1 MENKSPRLDHVVWE
15 DVRSP
20 EPSPHPSPITPANPG
35 EGENPDRDGDF
46 IPNEWE
52 IQFHHDPD
60 EPTDA
65 GADFDNDGLTAR
77 EEYQLYAQTNG
88 AAGNPLGKW
97 HAEEILRP
105 LELSDAWLYPV
116 DINDKGDVLVVAYPV
131 YRGDVCCERSFV
143 ATPEGVWTEIVPPAS
158 FAAGNVIAHDFND
171 RGEVVGEMYSA
182 DWSVYGGFIWDSV
195 LGCRPFTFKGLPAQA
210 QKINNYGDW
219 IGYAEDPTTGEM
231 RSAYVVDGV
240 NYHSSV
246 DWWGNAWYTDIN
258 DFGEA
263 MGTYY
268 NPQIGQ
274 TFTFLACGLW
284 YFDTGLNGSIPNYNS
299 SNYSWSWNSSMNAHG
314 EFTGGA
320 GILEDNQWS
329 YPGYLFDGEFHD
341 IKLAGEKL
349 QSVSPQSINSKS
361 TVVGCA
367 FDGNYYWST
376 FIFDDGVGLFL
387 GELLPGYG
395 VDYAKINNHGK
406 IVTLTD
412 TGGIGVISPDQDQD
426 GDGMSDDWEDFHGL
440 DKNSAADA
448 FADADND
455 GTNNLG
461 EFRLRSDPN
470 APPILNA
477 DGEPIDT
484 RAGIDTDG
492 DGIPNVW
499 EWKNGLDYQD
509 ASDARKDFDRDG
521 YSNLKEY
528 RLGTDPRSTPAY
540 RIRPVGPFPG
550 ASSVSMSPIVLGNGI
565 ASTSLVDLVGDN
577 ITESVFFSAVPSGS
591 SNGGR
596 RPEMWSIQRT
606 ETEGVFSFFPATS
619 SSTLIAQSPSGAML
633 AHTGASP
640 NVFYYWSS
648 PSALP
653 ISLSGAT
660 GSHNVK
666 TLTNATFSPSG
677 NYLVGTRTTQSNN
690 AQELIVWKMPA
701 SSTQAFKPIKLLAPA
716 GASIS
721 QTSQLFVNDYGGI
734 TATATVGGQNRPIVW
749 QVNAAGTVVTA
760 STLPVLPGGT
770 WARTIGIS
778 NQPDPIVAGTST
790 ITGGQQRATIW
801 KRSGTSFTA
810 FNLGTLSGGNSST
823 VTVISPIGVLAGT
836 SNVLAGNTLKTQP
849 FIASRDG
856 ASSSW
861 SLRAQGT
868 PGANVSLRTVTDAGE
883 VLGTIFMPS
892 PSNKT
897 VPTLW
902 RHGMTYQLD
911 TCLPPSSGYTL
922 NGVASLNQNGT
933 LLATAWK
940 DGALT
945 TILLTPDR
953 DTDGDGLPDAFEN
966 RYGFNAFN
974 KQTSSTDSD
983 TDGLTDVEEY
993 RNGTNPRNPDTDGDG
1008 MKDAW
1013 EISWGLLPLDASDA
1027 SLDPD
1032 NDRVTNLR
1040 ESQIGTTPIGVYKV
1054 ETRLETGNG
1063 DASPFVA
1070 ADDSGRILYNGPNQ
1084 SNSHQEPPLVP
1095 SEDDFM
1101 DTIEDTTQDYYILP
1115 GTTASGSSL
1124 QQLPH
1129 YKTHIRRIYGSM
1141 SWVSAYSDAHTAWLD
1156 PSTGKINSSMW
1167 RYTYF
1172 NDWNGTTYSNVL
1184 SLIPDAAYYQST
1196 DTWISWA
1203 TIESNLQNG
1212 SVSLLSPPLAASDK
1226 LQAGTNAVSSFG
1238 TRRIHRSTTGRNIV
1252 LNEKGEFVRELPPS
1266 IYWEKINNAGQAVAF
1281 ASQSIPAAN
1290 GVPAY
1295 TSSVIKFCTDGTL
1308 SSLPIPQTPGITG
1321 YSIQSFSDDGK
1332 ILLQQTRSNAQGYV
1346 YNEYYLFDAHTG
1358 TRTRVRQPGLGNEA
1372 ITHLS
1377 TSNGR
1382 MVGNGT
1388 KPWQVTPDGTS
1399 IRLEALRIRNS
1410 PTAPPVLFSSLYS
1423 KPLTT
1428 HHISS
1433 NGCITLSTYDSQ
1445 YKTVILQISP
1455 NNDADGDGLSD
1466 DWETSEIQYLIA
1478 GDPTQWGYLAAA
1490 GTLDAT
1496 TTYWQDGY
1504 TALQSF
1510 VLGLSTDSREL
1521 SKTTDLDLDGVDN
1534 SDDAAPD
1541 DSTINWK
1548 RTAEPKFAVIEL
1560 PVTDVESLL
1569 LDDFSENGTVLFTR
1583 IDATINGY
1591 VHRVLVDRRIAAH
1604 VVPIVA
1610 QHGGFGGYGPT
1621 LIGDRMLG
1629 FRNPEQ
1635 TSVEC
1640 TWNPLD
1646 DSYVA
1651 FPLLM
1656 YHDDICDVRGNFR
1669 VDRTFP
1675 GLKTP
1680 QGLLTGSTWCKAR
1693 IEQNGNIVSS
1703 DGGYWRFN
1711 HNTSTYGPINTLA
1724 EHTIARSAT
1733 LTQTEPTPQG
1743 GGKVTRTWN
1752 LVPGL
1757 TGLHISDE
1765 AAPFVKS
1772 QLAFN
1777 SSRIPLGVT
1786 QQGWVATASEIWSN
1800 GTWQPLK
1807 NLLGGTTPQQAS
1819 LLGILDTGLGVARI
1833 QNQTGP
1839 AKMALL
1845 IPVEVVLDYNR
1856 DGIINDEDRGKVSEE
1871 KPFVFWTN
1879 DDDDGNPEPHFGDIP
1894 GTNTDGA
1901 DMLVNDA
1908 RDLVDFFP
1916 VQLRIKEI
1924 LAVLP
1929 ADKYTYKVSHPM
1941 GAFHFI
1947 EMPDVHPDSSPL
1959 AQGAGAYLRNPTMA
1973 DDAMARPMLDTAGQG
1988 AELTAEYLNAAKD
2001 GMGVLL
2007 FEAKSATNQ
2016 SFELIISKKDG
2027 GGEVG
2032 RITRA
2037 MPVEM
2042 VDVEKMFW
2050 RANIRPAAFGQ
2061 TPGAIIEPANVKF
2074 KATRKERWF
2083 VFCHGYNVSEAAA
2096 RGWNSEVFKRL
2107 HQMGSDSKFLGVTW
2121 EGNQGQIN
2129 PSIPFAGGATPDYW
2143 QNVYNAFQSS
2153 ASLSTLVNGLSGGAK
2168 VIAGHSLG
2176 NMLVSSAIC
2185 DNNLNAEKYFML
2197 NAAVPREAYSASH
2210 ISDRLLVRNPSWSQH
2225 DGDTRLWSSD
2235 YWNLFPNNDGRR
2247 KLTWNGRFS
2256 TLGANTAPHNYYSS
2270 GEEVLKKG
2278 NGSKPNLFLDVT
2290 IKSQFAWVKQEMSK
2304 GELTKKL
2311 VAGTHSS
2318 NGGWAYNSAWNG
2330 NPPADSTLLKATP
2343 YFKPFT
2349 DFYDANGQNPQSIH
2363 GANGSNLAGQ
2373 YPLRAF
2379 LLGHD
2384 IPAISN
2390 PAGSDLVDG
2399 YSGSN
2404 MNTQL
2409 RSGNWGDWKHSDI
2422 KNQDLG
2428 HVWKVYSDM
2437 VSRGSL
2443 NKDLIPPPTN

>member
-1 MENKSPRLDHVVWE
+1 MKSPSPKTSRLIADTSCSVKIANYPIRILHYAELGVLLGGLLAIGIHSMENKSPRIDHVVWE

-65 GADFDNDGLTAR
+65 GADFDNDGLTAS
-77 EEYQLYAQTNG
+77 EEYQLYMQTNG

-131 YRGDVCCERSFV
+131 YREGVYCERSFV

-158 FAAGNVIAHDFND
+158 FSAGNVLAYDFND
-171 RGEVVGEMYSA
+171 RGEVVGGMYSA

-299 SNYSWSWNSSMNAHG
+299 SNYSWSWNSSMNAYG

-341 IKLAGEKL
+341 IKLAGANL

-361 TVVGCA
+361 TVVGCT
-367 FDGNYYWST
+367 FDGNYYGST
-376 FIFDDGVGLFL
+376 FIFDDSVGLFL

-440 DKNSAADA
+440 DKNFAADA

-509 ASDARKDFDRDG
+509 ASDAAKDFDRDG
-521 YSNLKEY
+521 YTNLKEY
-528 RLGTDPRSTPAY
+528 RLGTDPRSTPSY

-550 ASSVSMSPIVLGNGI
+550 ASSISMSPIVLGNGI
-565 ASTSLVDLVGDN
+565 ASASLVDLVGDN

-596 RPEMWSIQRT
+596 RPAMWSIQRT

-660 GSHNVK
+660 SSHNVK

-760 STLPVLPGGT
+760 STIPVLPGGT

-790 ITGGQQRATIW
+790 ITGGLQRATIW

-810 FNLGTLSGGNSST
+810 INLGTLSGGNSST
-823 VTVISPIGVLAGT
+823 VTVISPGGVLAGT

-849 FIASRDG
+849 FIASLDR

-868 PGANVSLRTVTDAGE
+868 PGASVALRTVTDAGE

-974 KQTSSTDSD
+974 KQTPSTDSD

-993 RNGTNPRNPDTDGDG
+993 SNGTNPRNPDTDGDG

-1054 ETRLETGNG
+1054 EMRLETGNG

-1070 ADDSGRILYNGPNQ
+1070 ADDNGRILYNGPYE
-1084 SNSHQEPPLVP
+1084 SSSHQEPPIVP

-1101 DTIEDTTQDYYILP
+1101 DTIEDTTQEYYILP
-1115 GTTASGSSL
+1115 GTTASGSYSSR
-1124 QQLPH
+1124 LPH
-1129 YKTHIRRIYGSM
+1129 YKTHIRSNYDM

-1172 NDWNGTTYSNVL
+1172 NDWNRTTYSNVL

-1203 TIESNLQNG
+1203 TIESKLQNG

-1238 TRRIHRSTTGRNIV
+1238 TRRIHRSATGRNII

-1332 ILLQQTRSNAQGYV
+1332 ILLQQTRSSVQGYV

-1410 PTAPPVLFSSLYS
+1410 PTAAPVLFSSLYS

-1455 NNDADGDGLSD
+1455 NNDADGDGMTD
-1466 DWETSEIQYLIA
+1466 DWERSYASEMLA
-1478 GDPTQWGYLAAA
+1478 LGAPPEQWGANWA
-1490 GTLDAT
+1490 
-1496 TTYWQDGY
+1496 
-1504 TALQSF
+1504 ALQSGDLAASTTLQEDGMSMLEIFNSSNPEDYRLLTHDLFIQAKRSESHLGFSHKTITPHQEGEEPSYSGGGQYYEGSSFGQGSIECWNRKPRSAPFIFDF
-1510 VLGLSTDSREL
+1510 VNEPFSITPMPSLEWFNNETQNATWTFHTHWDEAFDPHPRTLFPLSEMGDSSVTYTLNNGGWNSYYQFQNTWDDGHAEITEKNWEGDACKSKFRLYRPRATNYDVTHTFLKVTTEHSWVPYNDAGKPLAVGWGAPTTKSVESVQVTIPAYGNSSQWIDTAPDAAQNKHRSVSLLPLEVVEL
-1521 SKTTDLDLDGVDN
+1521 SPKTMNEDG
-1534 SDDAAPD
+1534 SDIVGSEKPVAYPN
-1541 DSTINWK
+1541 IN
-1548 RTAEPKFAVIEL
+1548 EM
-1560 PVTDVESLL
+1560 VE
-1569 LDDFSENGTVLFTR
+1569 E
-1583 IDATINGY
+1583 I
-1591 VHRVLVDRRIAAH
+1591 
-1604 VVPIVA
+1604 
-1610 QHGGFGGYGPT
+1610 T
-1621 LIGDRMLG
+1621 L
-1629 FRNPEQ
+1629 NKQ
-1635 TSVEC
+1635 
-1640 TWNPLD
+1640 
-1646 DSYVA
+1646 
-1651 FPLLM
+1651 
-1656 YHDDICDVRGNFR
+1656 
-1669 VDRTFP
+1669 
-1675 GLKTP
+1675 
-1680 QGLLTGSTWCKAR
+1680 
-1693 IEQNGNIVSS
+1693 IEQN
-1703 DGGYWRFN
+1703 R
-1711 HNTSTYGPINTLA
+1711 
-1724 EHTIARSAT
+1724 IAHR
-1733 LTQTEPTPQG
+1733 EIKVKIP
-1743 GGKVTRTWN
+1743 GGKVLAGKKAIWSMKAWGVKENDEIRGDWQHSKVEEHKNCFEESKTYGKYGYNPINQKSSETVIEALDEDGFTSVRANLPPIGWN
-1752 LVPGL
+1752 HADIKVKIEGTVAEITVARFVVPAVVVIDAGHGGDDDIDDKEKDKNGL
-1757 TGLHISDE
+1757 DRGRSDANHAKGGWWAVQKTVKGKKVWVDEKVYPEATGMLEKDLTLE
-1765 AAPFVKS
+1765 YARELKS
-1772 QLAFN
+1772 QLA
-1777 SSRIPLGVT
+1777 SEHTDTSLPLRRFLTRDG
-1786 QQGWVATASEIWSN
+1786 N
-1800 GTWQPLK
+1800 Y
-1807 NLLGGTTPQQAS
+1807 NLGGYER
-1819 LLGILDTGLGVARI
+1819 ARL
-1833 QNQTGP
+1833 
-1839 AKMALL
+1839 A
-1845 IPVEVVLDYNR
+1845 R
-1856 DGIINDEDRGKVSEE
+1856 DK
-1871 KPFVFWTN
+1871 
-1879 DDDDGNPEPHFGDIP
+1879 
-1894 GTNTDGA
+1894 GA
-1901 DMLVNDA
+1901 DICIALHFNASSDNKTARGSLVCTRTSGNYNLKEDKALETDIVGPVNDA
-1908 RDLVDFFP
+1908 
-1916 VQLRIKEI
+1916 LRAIDNAERKNTTPFEMGTAVTSDI
-1924 LAVLP
+1924 LGFYQ
-1929 ADKYTYKVSHPM
+1929 DKKYHP
-1941 GAFHFI
+1941 
-1947 EMPDVHPDSSPL
+1947 
-1959 AQGAGAYLRNPTMA
+1959 
-1973 DDAMARPMLDTAGQG
+1973 
-1988 AELTAEYLNAAKD
+1988 
-2001 GMGVLL
+2001 
-2007 FEAKSATNQ
+2007 
-2016 SFELIISKKDG
+2016 
-2027 GGEVG
+2027 
-2032 RITRA
+2032 
-2037 MPVEM
+2037 
-2042 VDVEKMFW
+2042 
-2050 RANIRPAAFGQ
+2050 IR
-2061 TPGAIIEPANVKF
+2061 
-2074 KATRKERWF
+2074 
-2083 VFCHGYNVSEAAA
+2083 
-2096 RGWNSEVFKRL
+2096 
-2107 HQMGSDSKFLGVTW
+2107 
-2121 EGNQGQIN
+2121 
-2129 PSIPFAGGATPDYW
+2129 
-2143 QNVYNAFQSS
+2143 
-2153 ASLSTLVNGLSGGAK
+2153 STLLEIEFIHGEGG
-2168 VIAGHSLG
+2168 
-2176 NMLVSSAIC
+2176 
-2185 DNNLNAEKYFML
+2185 D
-2197 NAAVPREAYSASH
+2197 
-2210 ISDRLLVRNPSWSQH
+2210 
-2225 DGDTRLWSSD
+2225 
-2235 YWNLFPNNDGRR
+2235 
-2247 KLTWNGRFS
+2247 KLIN
-2256 TLGANTAPHNYYSS
+2256 GANKEKARKDSMKA
-2270 GEEVLKKG
+2270 LAKA
-2278 NGSKPNLFLDVT
+2278 L
-2290 IKSQFAWVKQEMSK
+2290 IKSQKEFAVEND
-2304 GELTKKL
+2304 E
-2311 VAGTHSS
+2311 
-2318 NGGWAYNSAWNG
+2318 
-2330 NPPADSTLLKATP
+2330 P
-2343 YFKPFT
+2343 
-2349 DFYDANGQNPQSIH
+2349 
-2363 GANGSNLAGQ
+2363 
-2373 YPLRAF
+2373 
-2379 LLGHD
+2379 
-2384 IPAISN
+2384 
-2390 PAGSDLVDG
+2390 
-2399 YSGSN
+2399 
-2404 MNTQL
+2404 
-2409 RSGNWGDWKHSDI
+2409 
-2422 KNQDLG
+2422 
-2428 HVWKVYSDM
+2428 
-2437 VSRGSL
+2437 
-2443 NKDLIPPPTN
+2443 